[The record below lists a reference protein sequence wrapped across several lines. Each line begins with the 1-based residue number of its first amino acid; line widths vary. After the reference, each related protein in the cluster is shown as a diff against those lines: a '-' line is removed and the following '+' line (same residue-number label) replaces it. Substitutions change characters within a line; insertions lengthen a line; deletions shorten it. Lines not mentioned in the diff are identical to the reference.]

1 MPSEIETRSESHTTS
16 AVRVCRTQVKT
27 VAVIGAGASGSISLD
42 TLLKENH
49 FLHVTVFE
57 RRDTAGGIW
66 CLDEDVGITPPNVKA
81 GASHELLDPPVE
93 NPFRE
98 GSVDYQGK
106 TIITSKVTQERFE
119 KTPSYKGLTT
129 NITEKLMTFSDE
141 KSWNVNNEPNYRE
154 QEFVDGLVVQKYIQ
168 KYISRNLKDERV
180 LFKTGVVVE
189 DIEKV
194 YGKKDSIP
202 YHFRLTLRRDHN
214 EAFDEF
220 WQEDFDAVIVAT
232 GHYHIPKIPLIEGLP
247 DVEKKLPGKVQHAK
261 FYRSPDL
268 YAGKNVLVVGSR
280 ASGTDI
286 AKSIARKANLVYQ
299 SIRTPR
305 ASIKPDSYGIV
316 HKPTVRRYE
325 VVSRTAFKA
334 IFDDGTESDELDY
347 VIYGTGYQF
356 SFPFLDSLYKE
367 SGVQLI
373 KDGTVITDLFQHTFA
388 ISQPLLAFV
397 GMPIDGISF
406 RVFEYQAILVSRYL
420 AGKVDMPNRAS
431 MYNWVLQR
439 LQTKGI
445 TRAYHTIGIADAFE
459 YIDTLVRLGHIKDPE
474 LADGRQF
481 PELDKALVTR
491 FYEEKL
497 KAFWDDGDVQV
508 LAKT

>member
-1 MPSEIETRSESHTTS
+1 MPSEIETRNDSHTSS
-16 AVRVCRTQVKT
+16 AVRVSRSQVKK

-49 FLHVTVFE
+49 FSHVTVFE
-57 RRDTAGGIW
+57 RRDKPGGIW
-66 CLDEDVGITPPNVKA
+66 CLDEDVGSIPQNVKA

-93 NPFRE
+93 NPFKE
-98 GSVDYQGK
+98 GGTDYHGK
-106 TIITSKVTQERFE
+106 IIASKVAQERFE

-141 KSWNVNNEPNYRE
+141 KSWNVNNDPNY
-154 QEFVDGLVVQKYIQ
+154 QGQDFVDGLVVQQYIQ

-180 LFKTGVVVE
+180 SFKTGVVVE

-202 YHFRLTLRRDHN
+202 YYFRLMLRRGYN
-214 EAFDEF
+214 ETFDEL

-232 GHYHIPKIPLIEGLP
+232 GHYHIPNIPLIKGLP
-247 DVEKKLPGKVQHAK
+247 DVEERLPGKVQHAK

-280 ASGTDI
+280 ASGTDL
-286 AKSIARKANLVYQ
+286 AKSIAKKANLVYQ

-305 ASIKPDSYGIV
+305 ASFKPDSYGIV
-316 HKPTVRRYE
+316 QKPIVKKYE
-325 VVSRTAFKA
+325 VVSSTTFKA
-334 IFDDGTESDELDY
+334 FFDDGTESDELDY

-420 AGKVDMPNRAS
+420 AGKVEMPNRAA
-431 MYNWVLQR
+431 MNDWVFQR
-439 LQTKGI
+439 LQQKGI
-445 TRAYHTIGIADAFE
+445 TRAYHTIGITDAFE
-459 YIDTLVRLGHIKDPE
+459 YIDTLVQLGHIKDPK
-474 LADGRQF
+474 LSNGRQF
-481 PELDKALVTR
+481 PDLDKALVNR

-497 KAFWDDGDVQV
+497 KAFWDDGDIQAS
-508 LAKT
+508 AKT